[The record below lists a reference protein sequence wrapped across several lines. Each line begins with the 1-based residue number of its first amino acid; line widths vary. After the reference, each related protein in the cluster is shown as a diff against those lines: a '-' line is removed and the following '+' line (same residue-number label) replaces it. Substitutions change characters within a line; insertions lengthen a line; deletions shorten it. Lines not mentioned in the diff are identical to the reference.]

1 MISIHQNFVVTFLRT
16 KITIFF
22 FHSRYIIEL
31 FIDNPM
37 SVIINE
43 IKIIKKNIEKRIVC
57 EKQFIKSK
65 FLVAVKNAWA
75 LEWNNSKLFQPW
87 HLILLK
93 TRQQT
98 QTGMACAKPGSG
110 NRLYRFSSFRNGI
123 WNQSLRNLSDQH

>member
-1 MISIHQNFVVTFLRT
+1 MMISIHQNFVVTFLRT

-65 FLVAVKNAWA
+65 FLVAVKNA
-75 LEWNNSKLFQPW
+75 
-87 HLILLK
+87 
-93 TRQQT
+93 
-98 QTGMACAKPGSG
+98 
-110 NRLYRFSSFRNGI
+110 
-123 WNQSLRNLSDQH
+123 